1 MNNQISIDRK
11 IIIKP
16 IIITQIVNRCNVP
29 TAAGRGSGRTTNFE
43 GRCLNLRKTTT
54 KHRSIKKLSS
64 DLGFL
69 HNSLEI
75 FIFKRPKTKVLRH
88 SKNATVLEIWLDQGI
103 YTGEKIFS
111 FWNSFTYNGIER
123 VGMIIKMITGGSSGD
138 LPEGKGSIE
147 FFDEVLQHFFIPPC
161 LFILVT
167 FFIIP

>member
-1 MNNQISIDRK
+1 MNNQISINRK

-43 GRCLNLRKTTT
+43 GRCLNLRKTTITKT

-111 FWNSFTYNGIER
+111 FCIFLLIMELKEWEW
-123 VGMIIKMITGGSSGD
+123 SSKWSQEAAAEIF
-138 LPEGKGSIE
+138 LKEKAQLSSLTR
-147 FFDEVLQHFFIPPC
+147 FF
-161 LFILVT
+161 
-167 FFIIP
+167 